1 MWIGVLTFQKTQAAG
16 VAMLKTWND
25 DRPRPFLLIVVAGAF
40 WLSASAHG
48 FGQPAGCTLVADEH
62 NPTEK
67 ILRCGDT
74 LTVRNAA
81 KTQYQPTGQDGQQPP
96 TGVRLDSGAVM
107 IEFTPSDRQ
116 KNFQIL
122 TPHAIAAVRG
132 TKWAVQVE
140 GGKTS
145 TLVLSGTVE
154 VTSPRATRGAMLH
167 AGEGADVV
175 AGTRRI
181 VVKRWA
187 KKRVDALLARF
198 GQ

>member
-1 MWIGVLTFQKTQAAG
+1 MKIRNNGCRRL
-16 VAMLKTWND
+16 
-25 DRPRPFLLIVVAGAF
+25 FLLSAMAGAM

-48 FGQPAGCTLVADEH
+48 IAQPAGCTLVADDR

-74 LTVRNAA
+74 LTIRNAPQ
-81 KTQYQPTGQDGQQPP
+81 TRYRPTGQNGREAP

-107 IEFTPSDRQ
+107 IEFTPSERQ
-116 KNFQIL
+116 KNFQIQ

-140 GGKTS
+140 GGQTS
-145 TLVLSGTVE
+145 TLVLSGTVA
-154 VTSPRATRGAMLH
+154 VTSPRASRGALLH
-167 AGEGADVV
+167 AGEGADVT
-175 AGTRRI
+175 ATTRRI
-181 VVKRWA
+181 IVKRWPQ
-187 KKRVDALLARF
+187 KRVDALLARF